1 LHSDTPLPP
10 LPSYQIVVDDV
21 TGGEIANVIRGYIE
35 VNGEKIRFKGIAY
48 GRYGG
53 QNVAPR
59 LSPVS
64 KKRIKEVFGSVS
76 RFEEDM
82 QQKLVRGDFEIDPPP
97 APSPPSPQPPQ
108 QSSPQRP
115 TSKAE
120 ADEEEGPAATQPT
133 R

>member
-1 LHSDTPLPP
+1 LQRENPYLPE
-10 LPSYQIVVDDV
+10 YQVVVDDV
-21 TGGEIANVIRGYIE
+21 TGGEIANIIRGYIE
-35 VNGEKIRFKGIAY
+35 INGEKIRFKGIAY

-82 QQKLVRGDFEIDPPP
+82 QQKLVRGDFEIVPPP
-97 APSPPSPQPPQ
+97 APSPPPPQPPQ

-120 ADEEEGPAATQPT
+120 ADEEEGPAATQPS